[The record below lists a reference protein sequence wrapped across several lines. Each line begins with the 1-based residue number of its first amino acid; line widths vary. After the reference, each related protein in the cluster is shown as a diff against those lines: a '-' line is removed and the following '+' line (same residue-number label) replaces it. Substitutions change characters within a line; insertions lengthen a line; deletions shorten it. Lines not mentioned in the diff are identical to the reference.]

1 MQRMK
6 DLLLPSSAGTRGSIS
21 RPDYFSRLPIIETQR
36 LILRPFKMRDC
47 QDVYLYSSD
56 CEVARY
62 VLWDAHRS
70 LSDTRNYLR
79 YMLRLYHDGQPCS
92 WAIVLKETGK
102 VIGSIGYMWLDSVN
116 DSAEVGYSISR
127 TWWNHGLTTEALEY
141 VLREG
146 FTALRLNRIEAQ
158 HDLRNPASG
167 RVMQKCGMTQEGI
180 LRSRIKNKKEFV
192 DVALYAILLKDFTK
206 MNANQR

>member
-1 MQRMK
+1 MLHMK
-6 DLLLPSSAGTRGSIS
+6 DLFLSSTFDTSKPVS
-21 RPDYFSRLPIIETQR
+21 RPDYFTRLPVIETDR
-36 LILRPFKMRDC
+36 LILRPFIMRDC

-56 CEVARY
+56 TEVARY

-79 YMLRLYHDGQPCS
+79 YMLRLYRDGQPCS

-102 VIGSIGYMWLDSVN
+102 VIGSIGFMWLDQVN

-127 TWWNHGLTTEALEY
+127 TWWNHGLTTEALEC
-141 VLREG
+141 VLHEG

-158 HDLRNPASG
+158 HDVRNPASG
-167 RVMQKCGMTQEGI
+167 RVMQKCGMCQEGI
-180 LRSRIKNKKEFV
+180 LHSRMKNKKEFI
-192 DVALYAILLKDFTK
+192 DVALYAILQKDYT
-206 MNANQR
+206 QRAIPQR

>member
-1 MQRMK
+1 MLRMK
-6 DLLLPSSAGTRGSIS
+6 DLLMPSSADNRGSLS
-21 RPDYFSRLPIIETQR
+21 RPDYFSHLPVIETEH
-36 LILRPFKMRDC
+36 LILRSFKMRDC

-56 CEVARY
+56 REVARY

-102 VIGSIGYMWLDSVN
+102 VIGSIGFMWLDPVN

-127 TWWNHGLTTEALEY
+127 TWWNHGFTTEALEY

-146 FTALRLNRIEAQ
+146 FTALHLNRIEAQ
-158 HDLRNPASG
+158 HDVRNPASG
-167 RVMQKCGMTQEGI
+167 RVMQKCGMTQEGV

-192 DVALYAILLKDFTK
+192 DVALYSILLKEYTK
-206 MNANQR
+206 KAEDQR